1 MTDELT
7 PEEKEA
13 LKKLPRERVP
23 SAGLE
28 ERVVGALRERGVLS
42 KQRRRTVEITN
53 SRVAGLLAACV
64 ALVIGAYSIG
74 VHRGGGDQV
83 LPGVA
88 TVAPRPDDRGTVE
101 TPTAGT
107 PETPMTDAPE
117 AKTGRSALDETRN
130 AEPSAAATDAEKG
143 DVAAPKKES
152 PAEPSPAPVARSD
165 KDATVGGARSLE
177 EQGEGPAE
185 RPAKVPASQPQ
196 KAPPP
201 QETLAPQAM
210 MKESLGMAQ
219 PDPEGVATLAQ
230 PKPTDESPLVFA
242 RTLSFLLDG
251 TPVMVDAPD
260 SVRITRDDLGRMI
273 IIYTRDGPIRF
284 RLADDD

>member
-13 LKKLPRERVP
+13 LKKLPREQIP

-28 ERVVGALRERGVLS
+28 ESVVGALRERGVLS

-64 ALVIGAYSIG
+64 VLVIGAYSIG
-74 VHRGGGDQV
+74 LHRGGGDQV

-88 TVAPRPDDRGTVE
+88 TVAPRTDDRGTVE
-101 TPTAGT
+101 APTTGA

-117 AKTGRSALDETRN
+117 AKTRRSASDETRN
-130 AEPSAAATDAEKG
+130 AEPSAVATDAEKG
-143 DVAAPKKES
+143 DVAAPKKET
-152 PAEPSPAPVARSD
+152 PAEPSPAPPARSD
-165 KDATVGGARSLE
+165 KQTVVERARSLE
-177 EQGEGPAE
+177 EQEEGPAE

-210 MKESLGMAQ
+210 MKESVRMAQ
-219 PDPEGVATLAQ
+219 PEPEGVAPLAQ
-230 PKPTDESPLVFA
+230 PKPMGEPPLIFA
-242 RTLSFLLDG
+242 RTLSFLLNG
-251 TPVMVDAPD
+251 TPVVVDAPD
-260 SVRITRDDLGRMI
+260 SVRITRDDLGQMI
-273 IIYTRDGPIRF
+273 IIYTREGPIRF